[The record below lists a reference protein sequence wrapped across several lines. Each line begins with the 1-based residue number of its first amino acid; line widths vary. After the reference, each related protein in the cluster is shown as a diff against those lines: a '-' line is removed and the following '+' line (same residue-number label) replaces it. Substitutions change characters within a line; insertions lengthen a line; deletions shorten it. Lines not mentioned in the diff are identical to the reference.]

1 MSNPRPLYKNDD
13 VTKGVKR
20 FSMGGTSAGVVM
32 DISKEGILINGYY
45 KSPNANNVVY
55 ANVREPVFISWDE
68 FEKVKDSVLNPGRRK
83 ELEPDRVDNPDDEYL
98 KTLPK
103 VTINGA
109 MYYIDGDRR
118 ERRSVKNP
126 SQVFKF

>member
-13 VTKGVKR
+13 VTKDVKR

-32 DISKEGILINGYY
+32 DVSKEGILINGYY
-45 KSPNANNVVY
+45 KSQHSEDVTY

-68 FEKVKDSVLNPGRRK
+68 FEKVRRSVLNPGRAGQ
-83 ELEPDRVDNPDDEYL
+83 LEPDRIDNPDEAYL
-98 KTLPK
+98 DTLPI

-109 MYYIDGDRR
+109 KYYIDGDRR
-118 ERRSVKNP
+118 ERRSTRNP